1 MKKLLTS
8 ALLAA
13 FLSGCGAHGVVGTAR
28 VSSTTAA
35 QSKAGVEKGIHAM
48 FRAAFVAADKNE
60 DKKLTV
66 DEMPVA
72 LPQAPIPGAP
82 VPPSL
87 DAAGLQQ
94 AQKDMLARL
103 DFNRDGVV
111 TYREFAR
118 PDDQAAA
125 MIFYRTEIAKL
136 FNTLDKN
143 GDHALT
149 ENEVA
154 GAPVGPDGKPLF
166 DMDFVDLNHNDKVT
180 GSEFEDAILRKYG
193 QGPDPAEPVPGPAPV
208 APVDPDPDPAP
219 ADQPA

>member
-28 VSSTTAA
+28 VSSATAA

-118 PDDQAAA
+118 PDDQAQA

-149 ENEVA
+149 EDEVA
-154 GAPVGPDGKPLF
+154 GEQVRIGRALAANEDVVAVAPI
-166 DMDFVDLNHNDKVT
+166 
-180 GSEFEDAILRKYG
+180 GSGDDEPTATAA
-193 QGPDPAEPVPGPAPV
+193 PAAVADTAVANPPV
-208 APVDPDPDPAP
+208 ATSVATTASPETQA
-219 ADQPA
+219 